1 MKNWVLFIGTMIIV
15 FGLGWLIS
23 DIASRKEEAVFA
35 YKPKVEIS
43 TDRIEPR
50 DSVWGLNYPRQY
62 ESYNKTI
69 DTLIAVLT
77 FQVGTAMRWLKTLK
91 W

>member
-50 DSVWGLNYPRQY
+50 DSIWGLNYPLSMSHITRLL
-62 ESYNKTI
+62 
-69 DTLIAVLT
+69 TLLTVDLITQAAIA
-77 FQVGTAMRWLKTLK
+77 MP
-91 W
+91 